1 MRFVGRC
8 EELLKTGKFAIEG
21 NYVASKFIIALAGAR
36 KEDPGARMALFEYL
50 LDLHCRQN
58 CIRRCF
64 VLKQSPCTMTIAN
77 GNARKVL
84 SLKNWPSV
92 IDCWE
97 TGVKIT
103 RFQLRSLTKCKKEN
117 NYEFSEKHWDG
128 YIFINL
134 YRVDPEIIMSD
145 QMLLQRNKSSQ
156 EKKLNFKGALQTSY
170 VKENHSLQ
178 RERIT
183 AMTSLTS
190 EQLSSAPELEFVF
203 KGTGKRVKLNP

>member
-92 IDCWE
+92 IGCWE

-156 EKKLNFKGALQTSY
+156 EKNSTSKVLY
-170 VKENHSLQ
+170 KKVMSRRIIHSQEN
-178 RERIT
+178 E
-183 AMTSLTS
+183 
-190 EQLSSAPELEFVF
+190 
-203 KGTGKRVKLNP
+203 